1 MMIPAPSVT
10 QSIHAKLA
18 AALDPSA
25 LEVIDESHQHAG
37 HGGWREGQT
46 THVRIRITSAAFAG
60 ETRLGM
66 HRRVNALLAD
76 EIAAGLHALAIEAK
90 AG

>member
-1 MMIPAPSVT
+1 MDMKE
-10 QSIHAKLA
+10 SITTRLEA
-18 AALDPSA
+18 AFRPSA

-46 THVRIRITSAAFAG
+46 THVRVRIESPAFAG
-60 ETRLGM
+60 MSRVQI
-66 HRRVNALLAD
+66 HRAVNAELA
-76 EIAAGLHALAIEAK
+76 EAFANGLHALAIEAS

>member
-1 MMIPAPSVT
+1 MDMKN
-10 QSIHAKLA
+10 SITSGLTTAFS
-18 AALDPSA
+18 PVA
-25 LEVIDESHQHAG
+25 LEVIDESDQHAG

-46 THVRIRITSAAFAG
+46 THVRVRITSAAFQG
-60 ETRLGM
+60 KSRVDM
-66 HRRVNALLAD
+66 HRMVNAVLAG